1 MEKSVYLT
9 TYKSKK
15 YNDTFRSYVL
25 ATSEEEAKG
34 KLLIRNIGE
43 VLEDSFP
50 IPVSDYSIIDAV
62 VLFDRSHYRH
72 CLHAVTFMAYVL
84 ASAGKIDATETLSD
98 QGIVHE
104 ILHLA
109 TDVYNK
115 SDQFVNE
122 VIRKDLI
129 VFQALFDEITH

>member
-1 MEKSVYLT
+1 MEKQVYLT

-25 ATSEEEAKG
+25 ATSEEEAKS
-34 KLLIRNIGE
+34 KMLKRNIGE

-50 IPVSDYSIIDAV
+50 LPLSDYPRISAV
-62 VLFDRSHYRH
+62 DLFDKAHYRH

-84 ASAGKIDATETLSD
+84 ASAGKIDATEALSD

-115 SDQFVNE
+115 YDQFVNE

-129 VFQALFDEITH
+129 VFQNLFDEITH

>member
-1 MEKSVYLT
+1 MEKKVYLT

-15 YNDTFRSYVL
+15 YKDTFRSYVL
-25 ATSEEEAKG
+25 ATSEEEAKS
-34 KLLIRNIGE
+34 KILKRNIGE

-50 IPVSDYSIIDAV
+50 LSVCDYHLISAV
-62 VLFDRSHYRH
+62 DLFDKAHYRH

-84 ASAGKIDATETLSD
+84 ASAGVIDPIDALAD

-104 ILHLA
+104 IVHLA
-109 TDVYNK
+109 TNVYSSQNT
-115 SDQFVNE
+115 FVNE

-129 VFQALFDEITH
+129 LFQNLFDQITH